1 LNWQDKFS
9 FTGRITFRVP
19 FLVFLVLFAGIGSV
33 MTYYL
38 QAQNRTIIQSKESE
52 IHQEAEIIYT
62 AIKNNMLA
70 GEAPIAV
77 ELFRDFER
85 ANFASMIGLYRADGE
100 TAFSDN
106 NTIAEVNANINEE
119 KFIPKTVLSEKR
131 KIEDNVFTESVKTVS
146 DVFVRNVSG
155 DKKNIMI
162 YKPLLNQPKCSGC
175 HGLDHVVRGVIM
187 ISTPV
192 DDVYRMAR
200 NNVITSI
207 FLYAIVVFVLTL
219 VIIMFLRKAL
229 IERILKIGNI
239 VKNVGQGNFDKRF
252 MADRDDEIGDL
263 GREINSMIDGLKE
276 RFRLSKFV
284 SKSTLDHVKMDDDII
299 LGGEKKT
306 LTVLFSDIRNFTGY
320 SETRDPVEVLEML
333 NRVMTLQAEIIHK
346 HGGDIDKFVGDE
358 LMAVFEGEGMVH
370 RAAEAALEIRSEM
383 KKINIHEDVPVYVGI
398 GINTG
403 EMIAG
408 NMGSSD
414 RIDRTVIGD
423 AVNLGARLC
432 SIAGKNTIVL
442 SGYSYEYIQDQFR
455 LVQQKPVKV
464 KGKEKAVNVYTLQGA
479 L

>member
-1 LNWQDKFS
+1 MNWKDRFS

-38 QAQNRTIIQSKESE
+38 QSQNSTIIQSKESE
-52 IHQEAEIIYT
+52 IKQEAEIIYT

-85 ANFASMIGLYRADGE
+85 ANFASMIRLFRADGDA
-100 TAFSDN
+100 AFSDN
-106 NTIAEVNANINEE
+106 KTIAEVNRNIAEE
-119 KFIPKTVLSEKR
+119 KFAPKTVFPEKIKNESE
-131 KIEDNVFTESVKTVS
+131 EFFSSVKTVS
-146 DVFVRNVSG
+146 DIFMKNVEG
-155 DKKNIMI
+155 DNKHLII

-175 HGLDHVVRGVIM
+175 HGLDHVVRGVIT

-192 DDVYRMAR
+192 NDVYRMAR
-200 NNVITSI
+200 NNIIISI
-207 FLYAIVVFVLTL
+207 FLYAIVVLVLTMA
-219 VIIMFLRKAL
+219 IIYFLRKVL
-229 IERILKIGNI
+229 IVRILKIRNI
-239 VKNVGQGNFDKRF
+239 VKSVGRGNFEQRYRGDN
-252 MADRDDEIGDL
+252 DDEIGDL
-263 GREINSMIDGLKE
+263 GKEINSMIDGLKE
-276 RFRLSKFV
+276 KFRLSKFV
-284 SKSTLDHVKMDDDII
+284 SRSTLDHVKRDDEII
-299 LGGEKKT
+299 LGGEKKN

-320 SETRDPVEVLEML
+320 SETRDPAEVLEML
-333 NRVMTLQAEIIHK
+333 NRVMTLQSEIIEK

-358 LMAVFEGEGMVH
+358 LMAVFDGEDMVK
-370 RAAEAALEIRSEM
+370 RAAEAALEIRLAM
-383 KKINIHEDVPVYVGI
+383 KKINRQEDVPVYVGI

-432 SIAGKNTIVL
+432 SMAGKNTIVV
-442 SGYSYEYIQDQFR
+442 SGFSYNYISENFSFR
-455 LVQQKPVKV
+455 KQQPVKV
-464 KGKEKAVNVYTLQGA
+464 KGKEKAVDIYTLQGV

>member
-1 LNWQDKFS
+1 LNWKDKFS
-9 FTGRITFRVP
+9 FTGKITFRVP

-38 QAQNRTIIQSKESE
+38 QSQNSTIISSKESE
-52 IHQEAEIIYT
+52 IKQEAEIIYT

-119 KFIPKTVLSEKR
+119 KFLPKSVLSQKR
-131 KIEDNVFTESVKTVS
+131 KIEDSVFIRSVETVS

-175 HGLDHVVRGVIM
+175 HGLNHVVRGVIM

-200 NNVITSI
+200 NNVIISI
-207 FLYAIVVFVLTL
+207 LLYAIVVFVLTL
-219 VIIMFLRKAL
+219 AIIIFLRKAL
-229 IERILKIGNI
+229 IERILKIGVI
-239 VKNVGQGNFDKRF
+239 VKNVGLGNFNKKF
-252 MADRDDEIGDL
+252 MVDRDDEIGDL
-263 GREINSMIDGLKE
+263 GYEINSMIDGLKE
-276 RFRLSKFV
+276 RFKLSKFV
-284 SKSTLDHVKMDDDII
+284 SKSTLDHVKQDDDII
-299 LGGEKKT
+299 LGGEKKN

-320 SETRDPVEVLEML
+320 SETRDPAEVLEML
-333 NRVMTLQAEIIHK
+333 NRVMTLQAEIIQK

-358 LMAVFEGEGMVH
+358 LMAVFEGEEMVR
-370 RAAEAALEIRSEM
+370 RAADAALEIKNEM
-383 KKINIHEDVPVYVGI
+383 KKIYEYEKVPVYVGI

-408 NMGSSD
+408 NMGSKD

-432 SIAGKNTIVL
+432 SIAGKNTIVV
-442 SGYSYEYIQDQFR
+442 SGYSYDYIQDQFR